1 MVAKIGGQRGKVLA
15 AIEAKNQKLRQQYE
29 IKLTREVF
37 NKFDDDNNHSISKCE
52 FENAMYQDKF
62 QNDVF
67 QNNDGPVVVHG

>member
-37 NKFDDDNNHSISKCE
+37 NKFDEVRWHNTLFRAANPLLFACTIAETDACLHLSG
-52 FENAMYQDKF
+52 Q
-62 QNDVF
+62 Q
-67 QNNDGPVVVHG
+67 